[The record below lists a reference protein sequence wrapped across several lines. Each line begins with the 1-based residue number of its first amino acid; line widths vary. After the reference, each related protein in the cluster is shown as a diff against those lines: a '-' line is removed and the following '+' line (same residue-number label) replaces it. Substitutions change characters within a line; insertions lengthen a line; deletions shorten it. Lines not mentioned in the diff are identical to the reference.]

1 MIKEFKDLLESI
13 SVKEVAAK
21 TAVVE
26 AADSSDKDSGKAD
39 AKDSAKCEC
48 GKVVES
54 INNLVAV
61 DLIEAVESGNYS
73 GFISKLKSVLSET
86 SQEKDDEQ
94 DSSEDDKE
102 DQEDQEDK
110 DTEDKDSDEKDEKDE
125 KKDEKNDKSPVKESV
140 LSYDYTKLT
149 EALKSYGFSK

>member
-13 SVKEVAAK
+13 NAKDVVAVD
-21 TAVVE
+21 TTVVE
-26 AADSSDKDSGKAD
+26 VADSSDKDSGKVD

-94 DSSEDDKE
+94 DSSDDDKE
-102 DQEDQEDK
+102 DQEDK
-110 DTEDKDSDEKDEKDE
+110 DTDDKDSDEKDEKDD
-125 KKDEKNDKSPVKESV
+125 KKDNENDKPQVKESV
-140 LSYDYTKLT
+140 LSYDYKKLT

>member
-13 SVKEVAAK
+13 NAKEVAAVD
-21 TAVVE
+21 APVVE
-26 AADSSDKDSGKAD
+26 AADSSGKVD

-94 DSSEDDKE
+94 DSSEDDDE
-102 DQEDQEDK
+102 EDQEDK
-110 DTEDKDSDEKDEKDE
+110 DTDAKDSDEKDEKDE
-125 KKDEKNDKSPVKESV
+125 KKDEENDKSQVKESV
-140 LSYDYTKLT
+140 LSFDYKKLT

>member
-13 SVKEVAAK
+13 NAKEVVAVD
-21 TAVVE
+21 TTVVE
-26 AADSSDKDSGKAD
+26 AAAESSDKAD

-94 DSSEDDKE
+94 DLSEDDKE
-102 DQEDQEDK
+102 DQEDK
-110 DTEDKDSDEKDEKDE
+110 DTDDKDSDEKDEKDD
-125 KKDEKNDKSPVKESV
+125 KKDEENDKPQVKESV
-140 LSYDYTKLT
+140 LSYDYKKLT

>member
-13 SVKEVAAK
+13 NAKEVVAVD
-21 TAVVE
+21 TTVVE
-26 AADSSDKDSGKAD
+26 AAADSSDKAD
-39 AKDSAKCEC
+39 AKDSVKCEC

-73 GFISKLKSVLSET
+73 GFIEKLKSALSET

-94 DSSEDDKE
+94 DSPEDDKE

-125 KKDEKNDKSPVKESV
+125 KDDKDDKSPVKESV